1 MWKEGASQKH
11 QSLCCVCANAC
22 GKTACSWAKEFKPVE
37 GWVAEPTVL
46 SPNQPYS
53 ENSYDVIFCPKFVHG
68 HGDVDLD
75 DGDARRLAIEIL
87 SQAVEDWKALDSG
100 KIWERRFLSE
110 VIKLPDLVNFFNS
123 KYFAHLVKMTLPV
136 TPSEIRKALGVP
148 RITGV
153 VWS

>member
-11 QSLCCVCANAC
+11 QSLCCACANAC

-46 SPNQPYS
+46 SPNQPYA
-53 ENSYDVIFCPKFVHG
+53 EDSYDVVFCPQYVRG
-68 HGDVDLD
+68 HGEVDFD

-87 SQAVEDWKALDSG
+87 AQAVEDWNALERG

-110 VIKLPDLVNFFNS
+110 VIKLPDLVSFFNS

>member
-1 MWKEGASQKH
+1 MWKKGASQKH
-11 QSLCCVCANAC
+11 QSLCCACANAC
-22 GKTACSWAKEFKPVE
+22 GKTACSWAKNFTPVE

-46 SPNQPYS
+46 SPNQCYTETS
-53 ENSYDVIFCPKFVHG
+53 FDVLFCPKYVRG
-68 HGDVDLD
+68 HGDVDFD

-87 SQAVEDWKALDSG
+87 SQAVEDWKALDNG

-110 VIKLPDLVNFFNS
+110 VVKLPDLVSFFNS
-123 KYFAHLVKMTLPV
+123 RYFAYLVKMTLPV
-136 TPSEIRKALGVP
+136 TPNEIRKALGVP